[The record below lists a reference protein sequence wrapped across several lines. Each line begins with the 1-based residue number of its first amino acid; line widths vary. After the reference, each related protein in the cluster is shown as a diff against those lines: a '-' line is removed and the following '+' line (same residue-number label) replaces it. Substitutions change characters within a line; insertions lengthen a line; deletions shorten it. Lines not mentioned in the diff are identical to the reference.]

1 VIQMQKETPKIYEG
15 LSREQIEKL
24 LETEILEYRKTYDK
38 IKSLNDNLFL
48 NRIRIKSAMEFLNTT
63 DFRFQKEDKIIKAKI
78 TPSRRLIGYNVDMLY
93 IKYPD
98 EVVEDVTSQE
108 LNVEKF
114 KEHFRKHGW
123 NDAHIKEALAEL
135 KEYKYGKPKVIVTA
149 TLASNVKKTL

>member
-1 VIQMQKETPKIYEG
+1 MQKEIPAIYKG

-24 LETEILEYRKTYDK
+24 LEETISEYRATYDK
-38 IKSLNDNLFL
+38 SKSLTEDLHL
-48 NRIRIKSAMEFLNTT
+48 KRIAIESAMNFLDTT
-63 DFRFQKEDKIIKAKI
+63 DYRFQKEDKIFKAKI

-114 KEHFRKHGW
+114 KEHFKLHGW
-123 NDAHIKEALAEL
+123 NDVHIKEALAEL

-149 TLASNVKKTL
+149 SLATNIKG